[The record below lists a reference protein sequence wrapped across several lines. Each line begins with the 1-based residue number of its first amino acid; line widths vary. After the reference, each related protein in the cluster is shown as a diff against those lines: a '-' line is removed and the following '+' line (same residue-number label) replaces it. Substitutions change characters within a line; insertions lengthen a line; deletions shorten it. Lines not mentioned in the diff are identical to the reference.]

1 MIERSA
7 RMIGTQTAGTREH
20 DCPLC
25 GLRFQPGAGDCGPC
39 PLKLSCGAVACP
51 RCGYECYSP
60 SGPLHALHVWGCE
73 VRGWLRRLAPGT

>member
-1 MIERSA
+1 MIATKASW
-7 RMIGTQTAGTREH
+7 AGEH

-25 GLRFQPGAGDCGPC
+25 GLRFQPGPGGCGPC
-39 PLKLSCGAVACP
+39 PFKKSCGAVNCP

-60 SGPLHALHVWGCE
+60 SGPLHALRELGCE